1 MYPGPAHGPPG
12 GGARGAEA
20 ERRAGAA
27 DQAVL
32 RRERVQAHQAAVQPH
47 PRDRAAQ
54 RSHLLG
60 PGPQGQED
68 REQNQTEQVN
78 RGLQQNVSKSKTI
91 EKEVTIFDFLF
102 MGR

>member
-20 ERRAGAA
+20 ERRAGAP

-32 RRERVQAHQAAVQPH
+32 RRERVPADQAAVQPH

-68 REQNQTEQVN
+68 GEFHQIKQVTSSS
-78 RGLQQNVSKSKTI
+78 LFFI
-91 EKEVTIFDFLF
+91 EETRWSCFSV
-102 MGR
+102 

>member
-20 ERRAGAA
+20 ERGAGAE
-27 DQAVL
+27 DQALL
-32 RRERVQAHQAAVQPH
+32 RRERVPADQAAVQPH

-68 REQNQTEQVN
+68 REQDQTEQVN
-78 RGLQQNVSKSKTI
+78 NTTKCLQI
-91 EKEVTIFDFLF
+91 
-102 MGR
+102 